1 MDRLYKY
8 LDIDGAIM
16 MLYYKTLQFTNATQM
31 NDLFDCHPSLID
43 FSNVPEERMRVWGK
57 DAIVKLEANR
67 FERSRDS
74 AWICSL
80 SKVHNSLLMWSYYN
94 KHTGVCIGLDMEKT
108 RKYTS
113 TMMGNIIIGCMEWD
127 VQYKDILDK
136 PDYFKRSEDFFHYQ
150 MTTKS
155 SEWEH
160 EKEVRLISYDPYPT
174 YMRPLP
180 DQSDKK
186 RPIPWKEVR
195 AFLEI
200 GGECFESLYLGV
212 NVDEKKKE
220 RIIKIARTCNPE
232 IKIYQMQVDP
242 EAFRLKE
249 VLL

>member
-1 MDRLYKY
+1 
-8 LDIDGAIM
+8 M

-43 FSNVPEERMRVWGK
+43 FSNVPEDRTRVWGK
-57 DAIVKLEANR
+57 DAIIKLEENR

-113 TMMGNIIIGCMEWD
+113 TMMGKIIIGCMEWD
-127 VQYKDILDK
+127 VQYKDLLEK
-136 PDYFKRSEDFFHYQ
+136 PGYFKGPGDYFHYQ

-155 SEWEH
+155 SEWAH
-160 EKEVRLISYDPYPT
+160 EKEVRLISYDPDPT
-174 YMRPLP
+174 YMRLLP
-180 DQSDKK
+180 GQTDKDG
-186 RPIPWKEVR
+186 PIQWKGVR
-195 AFLEI
+195 AFLKI

-212 NVDEKKKE
+212 NVDKKKKE
-220 RIIKIARTCNPE
+220 RIISVARACNPE

-242 EAFRLKE
+242 KAFRLKE